1 MVSKLSKMR
10 QKYGLLMINEVK
22 RQMLKLSI
30 QDWIKTINLHYI
42 NVTNIERFSNDLN
55 SYDELI
61 QSMQTPSDFEN
72 LNDYSQYC
80 NDIQKQL
87 REQKINEH
95 IKLAKVLNRILDEF
109 HLLTK
114 TPSEQILSE
123 YIKYLKN
130 NEVKYNSY

>member
-1 MVSKLSKMR
+1 MR

-114 TPSEQILSE
+114 TPSE
-123 YIKYLKN
+123 
-130 NEVKYNSY
+130 